1 MDVRQESAIIVCIM
15 YSLLIATCVGIALGL
30 TTNPCTREWLLEL
43 PIYVQLLIAQAF
55 GLTPVLVRLDQAT
68 HWTVPYLIIILSS
81 YAALY
86 RIGWWIGWLDDDRP
100 ER

>member
-1 MDVRQESAIIVCIM
+1 MDTRRESAIIVCLM
-15 YSLLIATCVGIALGL
+15 YSLLIAVCVGIALGL

-43 PIYVQLLIAQAF
+43 PIFVQLVIAEAI
-55 GLTPVLVRLDQAT
+55 GLTPVLAGLAQST

-86 RIGWWIGWLDDDRP
+86 RIGCWIGWLDDDRP
-100 ER
+100 DS